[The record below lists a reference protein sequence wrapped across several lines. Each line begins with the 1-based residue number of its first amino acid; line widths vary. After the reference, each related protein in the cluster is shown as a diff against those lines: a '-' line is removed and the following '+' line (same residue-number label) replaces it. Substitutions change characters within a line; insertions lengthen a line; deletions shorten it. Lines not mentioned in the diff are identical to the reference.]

1 MRLRWN
7 FFTADMDHQRSERV
21 GDLLIEIISDL
32 LRQEIRDP
40 RVATVTLTEARV
52 SKDLKHAQIY
62 FNVLGGAASR
72 SEVLAGLKS
81 ASGFIRGRVGRELKL
96 RYVPTIEFV
105 YDDSEDQ
112 AQRIDHL
119 LNQIKS

>member
-1 MRLRWN
+1 
-7 FFTADMDHQRSERV
+7 MDHQRSERV